1 MQTAHASQPNKEAV
15 GGSTSCSSHNLH
27 FWCQVSFNK
36 GLCPV
41 GPISRPD
48 KHFYCNFKTHIM
60 NLFQVL
66 VVEWR
71 SQRCARYCNFVFVF
85 HLKQIFWC
93 NFKVNSFIWE
103 YGDLYIDWN
112 KNIKMWMRLNTEIYR
127 QSPVKTRHY
136 VFCPTVD
143 CPTDF
148 CPTGPSLTINNFPD
162 LNSYPELQSVSQ
174 CSVLFAPIK

>member
-1 MQTAHASQPNKEAV
+1 MLYRQLEDQ
-15 GGSTSCSSHNLH
+15 
-27 FWCQVSFNK
+27 QVATPTHHSGTFNK
-36 GLCPV
+36 CPLTKAGLCPV

-48 KHFYCNFKTHIM
+48 KHFYCNCKTHIL

-85 HLKQIFWC
+85 HLKQILWC
-93 NFKVNSFIWE
+93 NFIVNSFKWE

-127 QSPVKTRHY
+127 QSPVKTPDIKTSKY
-136 VFCPTVD
+136 YIFSPTH
-143 CPTDF
+143 
-148 CPTGPSLTINNFPD
+148 IH
-162 LNSYPELQSVSQ
+162 
-174 CSVLFAPIK
+174 